1 MPGKDYALEQIV
13 SPLDRL
19 IELLP
24 FIIPIV
30 LIQLILMI
38 VALVDLVR
46 REKVRGLPKWAW
58 ALIIIL
64 GELIGPIIYLIVG
77 REE

>member
-1 MPGKDYALEQIV
+1 METANTTQQI
-13 SPLDRL
+13 LQF
-19 IELLP
+19 LP
-24 FIIPIV
+24 FIIPLVI
-30 LIQLILMI
+30 LQLILMI
-38 VALVDLVR
+38 IALVDLSK

-58 ALIIIL
+58 AIIIVI

>member
-1 MPGKDYALEQIV
+1 MENVITPLERILQ
-13 SPLDRL
+13 
-19 IELLP
+19 LLP

-30 LIQLILMI
+30 LLQLILMI

-46 REKVRGLPKWAW
+46 REKTRGPKWLW
-58 ALIIIL
+58 AIVIVL
-64 GELIGPIIYLIVG
+64 GELVGPILYLIIG